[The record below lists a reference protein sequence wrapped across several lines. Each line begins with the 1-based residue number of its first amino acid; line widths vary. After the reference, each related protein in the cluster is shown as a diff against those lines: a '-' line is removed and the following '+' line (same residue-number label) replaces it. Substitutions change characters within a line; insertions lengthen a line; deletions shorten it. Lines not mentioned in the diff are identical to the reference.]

1 MTEVTVDIREEV
13 SSFVKEYF
21 ADECEVDLEKIDDS
35 TLIIEDLDGDS
46 LMFLSLLEIIKKKY
60 DVDVEIKT
68 IGKRLMTKPADTI
81 GDIVEMILL
90 VIEYGE
96 DIPE

>member
-1 MTEVTVDIREEV
+1 MTEVMVDIREEV

-21 ADECEVDLEKIDDS
+21 SDECEVDLEEIDDS

>member
-1 MTEVTVDIREEV
+1 MTEVTDVIKEEV

-21 ADECEVDLEKIDDS
+21 SDECEVEISEINDN

-46 LMFLSLLEIIKKKY
+46 LMFLSLLEIIRQKY

-68 IGKRLMTKPADTI
+68 IGKRLMTRPAETI
-81 GDIVEMILL
+81 GDVVDMVLL

-96 DIPE
+96 NIPE